1 MGMVITTITATP
13 TPAPI
18 PAFTPVLPTDEGC
31 AAADVDGCAVAD
43 ADGCAIADADGC
55 EGNGEEDETFE
66 IVIHPSMLNWLTEEL
81 V

>member
-1 MGMVITTITATP
+1 MGMVITTITPTP

-18 PAFTPVLPTDEGC
+18 PAFTPVLAIDE
-31 AAADVDGCAVAD
+31 GCAVAD
-43 ADGCAIADADGC
+43 ADGSAPADADGC
-55 EGNGEEDETFE
+55 EGKAEVDKAFE